1 MDNQSNVDQEKVD
14 TPPADTTATVQHS
27 GAEES
32 NSEDFSKATQDI
44 ASDSNILERFS
55 KVLEACG
62 VVGETIIGQ
71 LCYLVLTSR
80 FLPRPV
86 SLAVKGPSSGGKSYI
101 TEQVL
106 RFFPESAYY
115 SLTAMSERALAYS
128 EEDLRHRF
136 LVLFE
141 AESLKGDM
149 ASYLMRSLLS
159 EGRIRYETV
168 VSTNTGLRPQLI
180 EREGP
185 TGLLV
190 TTTATSLHPE
200 NETRFL
206 SVTVQDTPEQTK
218 EIMKLMALDKRPT
231 LDLAEWASFQEW
243 LVGAKCRVTIP
254 YALTIAELSTPAGVR
269 LRRDFQLLMN
279 LIKANAIL
287 HQLSREYDK
296 DGRIVANLDDYRTVH
311 RLVAGIIS
319 EGLGVVVSRTVRETV
334 NAVVEEP
341 SEDCSMYTYTSLATV
356 RKNLGIDKSSA
367 SRRVRQ
373 AIKAGYLINE
383 EGTRGKPMRLR
394 IGDPM
399 PEEVQVLPTP
409 EQLEKAIGER
419 DKDPTA
425 VWM

>member
-1 MDNQSNVDQEKVD
+1 M
-14 TPPADTTATVQHS
+14 
-27 GAEES
+27 
-32 NSEDFSKATQDI
+32 
-44 ASDSNILERFS
+44 
-55 KVLEACG
+55 
-62 VVGETIIGQ
+62 
-71 LCYLVLTSR
+71 
-80 FLPRPV
+80 
-86 SLAVKGPSSGGKSYI
+86 
-101 TEQVL
+101 
-106 RFFPESAYY
+106 
-115 SLTAMSERALAYS
+115 
-128 EEDLRHRF
+128 
-136 LVLFE
+136 
-141 AESLKGDM
+141 
-149 ASYLMRSLLS
+149 LL
-159 EGRIRYETV
+159 
-168 VSTNTGLRPQLI
+168 
-180 EREGP
+180 
-185 TGLLV
+185 
-190 TTTATSLHPE
+190 
-200 NETRFL
+200 
-206 SVTVQDTPEQTK
+206 
-218 EIMKLMALDKRPT
+218 
-231 LDLAEWASFQEW
+231 
-243 LVGAKCRVTIP
+243 
-254 YALTIAELSTPAGVR
+254 
-269 LRRDFQLLMN
+269 N

-296 DGRIVANLDDYRTVH
+296 DGHIVANLDDYRTVH

-383 EGTRGKPMRLR
+383 EATRGKPMRLR